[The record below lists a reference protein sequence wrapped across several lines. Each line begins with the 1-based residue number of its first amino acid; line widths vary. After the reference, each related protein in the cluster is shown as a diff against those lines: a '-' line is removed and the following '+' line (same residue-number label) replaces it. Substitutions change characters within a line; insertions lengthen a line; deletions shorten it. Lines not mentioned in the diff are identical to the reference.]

1 MSQRAQSLS
10 NLQRIWNPSGK
21 IDKSSGGSSCDGV
34 VSKGTT
40 LAAAVIVSLL
50 VGIAVGYL
58 YQTGQVSSLQSQL
71 SKANE
76 NSIMLRA
83 EMLNQT
89 TPIAF
94 KAESGQ
100 MVHDA
105 WLLVSPAG
113 NGRYV
118 VAVHA
123 EGLDHTSAQGAYL
136 VEGVTKT
143 AMKMVPLGANISLS
157 EFEAG
162 SNGIGQYSVIINLN
176 PNVTFEKIEILF
188 LPGMSM
194 ERAVLVATATL
205 G

>member
-1 MSQRAQSLS
+1 
-10 NLQRIWNPSGK
+10 
-21 IDKSSGGSSCDGV
+21 V

-50 VGIAVGYL
+50 AGIAVGYL
-58 YQTGQVSSLQSQL
+58 YQTGQVSALQSQL

-76 NSIMLRA
+76 NSSMLRA

-89 TPIAF
+89 APIAF

-100 MVHDA
+100 MAHDA

-123 EGLDHTSAQGAYL
+123 EGLDHNSTQGAYL

-143 AMKMVPLGANISLS
+143 AAKMIPLAANASLS

-162 SNGIGQYSVIINLN
+162 NNGIGQYSAIINQN
-176 PNVTFEKIEILF
+176 PNTAFSKILVLF